1 MKIYTSYFGN
11 LKHIPS
17 KILPVSIARFPPR
30 WYKGHQLK
38 SLAPPK
44 KLLWKAKQGKI
55 DRQDYTA
62 RYLGE
67 IEKRFTPRL
76 QREEAEDP
84 DIITLV
90 ATENGTL
97 VGASLSKMDTR
108 NQAWLDRLH
117 LLPGYFGSGLAQDL
131 LHATIAKHT
140 GLQTIALKV
149 LKSNERAIGFYE
161 KHGFSITDE
170 IPRDDTVGGADSVVM
185 TRTIP
190 RS

>member
-1 MKIYTSYFGN
+1 MT
-11 LKHIPS
+11 HIREMTAEDAED
-17 KILPVSIARFPPR
+17 VSRLYASSWATTYGP
-30 WYKGHQLK
+30 
-38 SLAPPK
+38 
-44 KLLWKAKQGKI
+44 LLGDTELRKQIG
-55 DRQDYTA
+55 
-62 RYLGE
+62 
-67 IEKRFTPRL
+67 KRFTPSL
-76 QREEAEDP
+76 QQAEAEDP

-90 ATENGTL
+90 ATENGEI
-97 VGASLSKMDTR
+97 VGASLSKMDSR

-117 LLPGYFGSGLAQDL
+117 LQPGYFGTGLATDL

-149 LKSNERAIGFYE
+149 LKGNERAIGFYE

-170 IPRDDTVGGADSVVM
+170 IANDATVGGVDSVVM